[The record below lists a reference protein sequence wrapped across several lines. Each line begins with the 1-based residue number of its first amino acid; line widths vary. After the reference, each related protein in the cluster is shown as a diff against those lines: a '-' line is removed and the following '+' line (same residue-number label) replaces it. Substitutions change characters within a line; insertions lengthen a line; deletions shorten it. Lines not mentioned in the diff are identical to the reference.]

1 MDPKKLLVDVN
12 NMMLEVKEEH
22 DGIVDRI
29 DQLNREIAKLQS
41 RRIYLE
47 GRFSVLNELSES
59 NVSDQ
64 SCEDSDN

>member
-12 NMMLEVKEEH
+12 NMMLEVKKEH
-22 DGIVDRI
+22 HGIVDSI

>member
-1 MDPKKLLVDVN
+1 MDPKHVLVDVN
-12 NMMLEVKEEH
+12 NMMLEVKKEH

>member
-1 MDPKKLLVDVN
+1 MDPKKLLIDVN
-12 NMMLEVKEEH
+12 NMMLEVKKEH
-22 DGIVDRI
+22 DRIVDRI

>member
-1 MDPKKLLVDVN
+1 MDPKQVLVDVN
-12 NMMLEVKEEH
+12 KMMLEVKKEH
-22 DGIVDRI
+22 DEIVGRI

>member
-1 MDPKKLLVDVN
+1 MDPKKLMVDVN
-12 NMMLEVKEEH
+12 NMMLEVKKEH
-22 DGIVDRI
+22 DVIVDRI

>member
-1 MDPKKLLVDVN
+1 MDPKQVLVDVN
-12 NMMLEVKEEH
+12 KMMLEVKKEH
-22 DGIVDRI
+22 DEIVGRI

-59 NVSDQ
+59 NVYDQ

>member
-1 MDPKKLLVDVN
+1 MDPKQVLVDVN
-12 NMMLEVKEEH
+12 KMMLEVKKEH
-22 DGIVDRI
+22 DEIVDRI

>member
-1 MDPKKLLVDVN
+1 MDPKQVLVDVN
-12 NMMLEVKEEH
+12 KIMLEVKKEH
-22 DGIVDRI
+22 DEIVDRI